1 MICFDEGEYM
11 KFIDFFSGI
20 GGFHSGL
27 EKAGMECVGWCEFD
41 KFAQASYRAMYDT
54 DNLWFGDDVTKVKG
68 KDLPKA
74 DLWTFGFPCQDIS
87 IAGKQKGIKE
97 GTRSGLFYEI
107 MRLLD
112 ECKENKPQWIM
123 CENVKNLL
131 SIDGGGG
138 FLTVV
143 SEMAERGYSIEWK
156 VYNSKDYGVP
166 QNRERIYIVGYYGN
180 KCTGSLLPIKRE
192 NSNATSGIKTI
203 KENNFIDLSKQK
215 VKITNNSRCLIAR
228 YTSGITNQA
237 AVNSGVISVRAIL
250 TPDRL
255 DERQNG
261 RRLKKEGE
269 PAFTLTSQDRHGVLI
284 KNATKQGHSMAEVGD
299 GIDLAYPDSE
309 TRRGRVQPQRSNTLT
324 TSDNLGVLVND
335 EPIRIRKLTPK
346 ECWRLQGFT
355 DKQFERAAAV
365 NSNSQLYKQAGNA
378 VTVNVVEEIGRHIIG
393 VANEEN
399 CKNK

>member
-1 MICFDEGEYM
+1 M

-27 EKAGMECVGWCEFD
+27 EKAGMECIGWCEFD
-41 KFAQASYRAMYDT
+41 KFAQASYRAMYNT
-54 DNLWFGDDVTKVKG
+54 DNLWFGSDVTKVKG

-107 MRLLD
+107 MRLID

-131 SIDGGGG
+131 SIDGGCG

-143 SEMAERGYSIEWK
+143 SEMAERGYSVEWK

-166 QNRERIYIVGYYGN
+166 QNRERIYIVGYYGS
-180 KCTGSLLPIKRE
+180 KCTRSLLPIKRE
-192 NSNATSGIKTI
+192 NSDVAGGVTTRTESS
-203 KENNFIDLSKQK
+203 FIDLSKQK
-215 VKITNNSRCLIAR
+215 VRITNNSRCLLAR

-250 TPDRL
+250 TPDRANK
-255 DERQNG
+255 RQNG
-261 RRLKKEGE
+261 RRLKEEGE

-284 KNATKQGHSMAEVGD
+284 KNATKQGHTMAQVGD

-355 DKQFERAAAV
+355 DEQYERAAAV

-378 VTVNVVEEIGRHIIG
+378 VTVNVVEEIGKHIMKVNAYGGDDEKRYIG
-393 VANEEN
+393 
-399 CKNK
+399 